1 MKSSFKTSGD
11 VCPSFLIQN
20 RENLIVSFQTR
31 MVNGKCLL
39 EYAWDGAHVE
49 DYFKFFVVLTYIT
62 TYLAPVLAMA
72 VL

>member
-1 MKSSFKTSGD
+1 M
-11 VCPSFLIQN
+11 
-20 RENLIVSFQTR
+20 SFQTR
-31 MVNGKCLL
+31 MVNGECLL

-49 DYFKFFVVLTYIT
+49 DYFKFFVVFTYIT